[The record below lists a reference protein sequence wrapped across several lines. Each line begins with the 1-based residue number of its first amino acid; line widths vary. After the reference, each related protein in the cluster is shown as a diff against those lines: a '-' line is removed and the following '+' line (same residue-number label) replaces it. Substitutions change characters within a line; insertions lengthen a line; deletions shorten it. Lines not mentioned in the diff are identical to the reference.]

1 MSSWNDAVVQFVSA
15 LKCPSQNGLVESTPF
30 VVKVAMGAVVL
41 ASSAPIVYETK
52 LFFLKRT
59 DRVRLLS

>member
-1 MSSWNDAVVQFVSA
+1 MSA

-41 ASSAPIVYETK
+41 ASSAPIVYEAK